1 MNEETVTEKTEDTAI
16 EEDHEIANMDGSD
29 FMFLLIESRIV

>member
-1 MNEETVTEKTEDTAI
+1 MNEETVTEKTEDKSP
-16 EEDHEIANMDGSD
+16 EEDREIANMDKSD